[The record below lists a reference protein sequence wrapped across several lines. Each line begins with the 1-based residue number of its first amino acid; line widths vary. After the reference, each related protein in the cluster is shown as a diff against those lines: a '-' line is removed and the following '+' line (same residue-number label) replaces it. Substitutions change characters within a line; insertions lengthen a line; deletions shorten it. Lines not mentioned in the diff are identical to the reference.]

1 MKKLF
6 KFFAVAAAAGFV
18 FASFTACYV
27 YKSMGKLP
35 VASDVSHFEKLPYY
49 KEGHFISPKTL
60 ERYPERR
67 SGGKGGMA
75 RHLFRSP
82 HAPDFELPKVLLTK
96 ESFAQ
101 TPEKYA
107 VYWLGHSSFILELD
121 GIRFV
126 FDPVLQNA
134 APVWFAARRYDKSPI
149 KRKNLPHI
157 NYAVLTHDHYDH
169 LEYRTIKYL
178 KNSDTE
184 FIVPL
189 GVGAHLKSWGIPK
202 ERIHEL
208 GWGDSF
214 NAGNITIT
222 AQKAIH
228 YSGRKR
234 KDRGKSLWVSYII
247 KSEKKNIFVSGDSG
261 YGDIFKEIGKNYGPF
276 DLAFIEIDGWNPGWP
291 NTHMFPNEV
300 IQTMKDI
307 KASLL
312 LPTHWAVFDLALHQ
326 WDESIKLVSDL
337 AEKENINLL
346 TPIMGQKV
354 EPEITETE
362 KWWDN
367 KKQSEKTSNK

>member
-1 MKKLF
+1 MRKILKF
-6 KFFAVAAAAGFV
+6 IAFFAGIV
-18 FASFTACYV
+18 FIFIWLTACYV

-35 VASDVSHFEKLPYY
+35 DASDISRFEELSYY
-49 KEGHFISPKTL
+49 KDGHFISPKTL

-67 SGGKGGMA
+67 IGGKGGMA
-75 RHLFRSP
+75 RHLFRST

-101 TPEKYA
+101 TPQNYA

-121 GIRFV
+121 GLRFV

-149 KRKNLPHI
+149 KRKDLPHI
-157 NYAVLTHDHYDH
+157 DYVVLTHDHYDH

-178 KNSDTE
+178 RKSDTE

-189 GVGAHLKSWGIPK
+189 GVGAHLKSWAIPK

-214 NAGNITIT
+214 NAGSVKIT

-228 YSGRKR
+228 YSGRKK

-247 KSEKKNIFVSGDSG
+247 KGSQKNIFVSGDTG

-276 DLAFIEIDGWNPGWP
+276 YLDFI
-291 NTHMFPNEV
+291 
-300 IQTMKDI
+300 
-307 KASLL
+307 
-312 LPTHWAVFDLALHQ
+312 
-326 WDESIKLVSDL
+326 
-337 AEKENINLL
+337 
-346 TPIMGQKV
+346 
-354 EPEITETE
+354 
-362 KWWDN
+362 
-367 KKQSEKTSNK
+367 